1 MNGSPK
7 ILNQIIS
14 NQRSTNDKTG
24 IGYKAETSNP
34 STSKLF
40 EETGKGQT
48 NVKNTNMHMDSMKQ
62 EGN

>member
-1 MNGSPK
+1 MNGSSK

-40 EETGKGQT
+40 EETGK
-48 NVKNTNMHMDSMKQ
+48 
-62 EGN
+62 